1 MTTNK
6 IVVRLAHAV
15 PPGSCLD
22 VPERTAQPCM
32 LSCLGHAILN
42 MSYKVQWECNLNL
55 SYIVQYYVYAWYQ
68 SMARAGDYSQ

>member
-15 PPGSCLD
+15 PPGSCKYYLD

-32 LSCLGHAILN
+32 LSCLGHAILTEYN
-42 MSYKVQWECNLNL
+42 GNV
-55 SYIVQYYVYAWYQ
+55 I
-68 SMARAGDYSQ
+68 